1 MKTFD
6 NKGNHFFIEIIPEIN
21 NEGAWKG
28 KYQMAIQA
36 RRLNID
42 DDSFFALEQLCQ
54 MVCASL
60 ALMEEDTVYRDKID
74 SYLHSPTPDKNI
86 NIVTKDR
93 VDKISDNVIT
103 INFNDDTTSGSV

>member
-1 MKTFD
+1 MKAFD
-6 NKGNHFFIEIIPEIN
+6 NKGNHFFIEIIPDIDN
-21 NEGAWKG
+21 NGSWKG

-60 ALMEEDTVYRDKID
+60 ALMEEDTEYRDKID
-74 SYLHSPTPDKNI
+74 KYLHSPTTDNTVNIISKDK
-86 NIVTKDR
+86 
-93 VDKISDNVIT
+93 VDKVNDNVIT
-103 INFNDDTTSGSV
+103 INFSKETPNENV